1 MPSRRLLSGNIP
13 FLRYFQQNNPMPRS
27 FVPWLLI
34 YTRLL
39 TGFVILVI
47 SIYAVPH
54 YSIIAVV
61 LLIVGLLTDIFDGI
75 IARKLN
81 VSTEKIRRFDSTVDQ
96 VFFVAVT
103 IATWVQCPAFFS
115 GNSAWL
121 IILVATEAL
130 TYLLCFL
137 KFKKEI
143 ATHTIGAKLWT
154 LLLCAT
160 LIQVMLQCQSGF
172 LFMCCFWVGIVTRLE
187 IIGIILALKAW
198 ANDIPSLYHAIKLRK
213 GKAIKRNKLF
223 NG

>member
-1 MPSRRLLSGNIP
+1 MRTSTIPS
-13 FLRYFQQNNPMPRS
+13 
-27 FVPWLLI
+27 LLI
-34 YTRLL
+34 YSRLCI
-39 TGFVILVI
+39 GFLILLLCIFPVSHYSAIAVTLLVI
-47 SIYAVPH
+47 
-54 YSIIAVV
+54 
-61 LLIVGLLTDIFDGI
+61 GLLTDIFDGI

-81 VSTEKIRRFDSTVDQ
+81 VSTEKLRRLDSTVDQ
-96 VFFVAVT
+96 VFFVTVT
-103 IATWVQCPAFFS
+103 ISTWLQCPGFFKE
-115 GNSAWL
+115 NMAWL

-143 ATHTIGAKLWT
+143 ATHSIGAKIWT

-160 LIQVMLQCQSGF
+160 LIQVMLQCQSGII
-172 LFMCCFWVGIVTRLE
+172 FMLCFWVGIITRLE

-198 ANDIPSLYHAIKLRK
+198 ANDVPTFYHALQLRK